1 MMSKSLEEIAGDLM
15 DMDLRDYNFNDLSIF
30 GDAQPATAT
39 MSLDELR
46 SFLAEK
52 REQRKPEHGQ
62 MGRRTWNG

>member
-1 MMSKSLEEIAGDLM
+1 MAKSLEEIAGDLM
-15 DMDLRDYNFNDLSIF
+15 DMDLRDYNFSDLSIF
-30 GDAQPATAT
+30 KDAQPATAT
-39 MSLDELR
+39 MMSLDELR